1 MGYWL
6 LFEPFECRVR
16 LPVVFKCRVLV
27 RSTLV
32 AVIQR
37 VSWVKVWP
45 GERPGKRDAPQL
57 TSVSSTCSTS
67 TLTAASVYHAH
78 FVYMKIYVYI
88 LFFFVPHG
96 TTGLQQPLSVMNA
109 DPAYEAIRYVVH
121 GPNPTQTIFG
131 QQNTELANRA
141 KMYPCKRNRVKRN
154 KGRQKRNVCLTVSIV
169 PRSSL

>member
-45 GERPGKRDAPQL
+45 GESL
-57 TSVSSTCSTS
+57 VN
-67 TLTAASVYHAH
+67 
-78 FVYMKIYVYI
+78 
-88 LFFFVPHG
+88 
-96 TTGLQQPLSVMNA
+96 VM
-109 DPAYEAIRYVVH
+109 
-121 GPNPTQTIFG
+121 
-131 QQNTELANRA
+131 
-141 KMYPCKRNRVKRN
+141 
-154 KGRQKRNVCLTVSIV
+154 
-169 PRSSL
+169 PRSSLRSLLLVLLRPWRPLRFTMHTLYIWKYMSTSYFSSCLMAPPAFSNLYPWWTPTPRTKRSVTSCTAQTLHKRYLVSKTQNLQIERRCTHANEIGWNETREDKNEMCVWLSP